1 MSQDTQIA
9 QMLVAYVRDEL
20 NPVERQWM
28 ASQLERAPRLRA
40 RADALSRAL
49 ATAHEAPVALAAE
62 HRERL
67 VARVQLAAAPRFSR
81 MALGMVSTTAVI
93 GLLVAV
99 VFAFEIGRQRATN
112 QEAGTMDFSGA
123 VTEGLEW
130 STDARREISPHLR
143 ALVSKDWKGRVDGDT
158 RDTHVQVE
166 QGRIVFGFA
175 GGGGRRLEVT
185 TPQARV
191 VVIGT
196 RFSVA
201 VDQTRSESRVE
212 VSQGRVAVWRGSRVF
227 EVGAGERAVLRGARV
242 TVEPAEISADLDDPY
257 LVEVTPAKTSADE
270 RGVLGMMAD
279 DSEDTRNTAQ
289 DGSSPAEG
297 SSSVQARG
305 VRGEGASASSANVEK
320 TGSTQSAPQPIEKAQ
335 RATSADATENEVRPA
350 SLEHELR
357 QLERGDVA
365 LRDGEHERAIALYDA
380 LIGAARVSMVKDMAR
395 LGRARALGRSGRYER
410 ATRQLDALAAS
421 GGEIARQARLFRCE
435 LDRDVDVCRMERCYD
450 ALRGV
455 EDRQLANE
463 ASRLYERSRT
473 DELRCEAVR

>member
-28 ASQLERAPRLRA
+28 ASQLERTPRLRA

-49 ATAHEAPVALAAE
+49 ATAHEAPVALEAE

-81 MALGMVSTTAVI
+81 IAFGVASAMAVI
-93 GLLVAV
+93 GLAVAV
-99 VFAFEIGRQRATN
+99 VFAFEIGRQRAAN

-123 VTEGLEW
+123 VTESLEW

-143 ALVSKDWKGRVDGDT
+143 ALVSKDWKGRVDGGT

-175 GGGGRRLEVT
+175 GGEGRRLEVT

-201 VDQTRSESRVE
+201 VDEARSESRVE

-242 TVEPAEISADLDDPY
+242 TVEPAEVSADLDDPY
-257 LVEVTPAKTSADE
+257 LVEVTPLKT
-270 RGVLGMMAD
+270 RT
-279 DSEDTRNTAQ
+279 DTREGAARDAVENTQNSAPDDGLRTGVPDSTALLQ
-289 DGSSPAEG
+289 DDETPAEAVNAQ
-297 SSSVQARG
+297 SSV
-305 VRGEGASASSANVEK
+305 SASKPVTEGQHVASKDA
-320 TGSTQSAPQPIEKAQ
+320 SKA
-335 RATSADATENEVRPA
+335 RPA
-350 SLEHELR
+350 NLEQEL
-357 QLERGDVA
+357 QKLERGDA
-365 LRDGEHERAIALYDA
+365 ELRDGNLERAIELYEA
-380 LIGAARVSMVKDMAR
+380 LIDSAGVAMVKDMAR
-395 LGRARALGRSGRYER
+395 LGRARALGRAGRYQR
-410 ATRQLDALAAS
+410 AARQLDALAAS
-421 GGEIARQARLFRCE
+421 GGEIARQARLFECE
-435 LDRDVDVCRMERCYD
+435 LDRGVDVCRMERCYD

-455 EDRQLANE
+455 DDRQLANE

-473 DELRCEAVR
+473 AELRCEAIR